1 VSEIKAEIRKRDEIL
16 SLDAA
21 FLVENAM
28 VSKVNQKNRISFQ
41 L

>member
-28 VSKVNQKNRISFQ
+28 VSKFLK
-41 L
+41 